1 MGGSIMMT
9 EKELLIECVEHV
21 MSWEEH
27 MNRAYET
34 KMVKGLLGMEIP
46 NQIKTERYSRLEKL
60 LHNLTNGVT
69 NERKNF

>member
-1 MGGSIMMT
+1 MIT

-34 KMVKGLLGMEIP
+34 KMVKGLFGTEMPE
-46 NQIKTERYSRLEKL
+46 QIKTERYSRLEKL
-60 LHNLTNGVT
+60 LHKLTDGEKN
-69 NERKNF
+69 NE

>member
-1 MGGSIMMT
+1 MIT

-34 KMVKGLLGMEIP
+34 KMVKGLLGTEMPE
-46 NQIKTERYSRLEKL
+46 QIKTERYSRLEKL
-60 LHNLTNGVT
+60 LHKLTDG
-69 NERKNF
+69 EKNNA

>member
-1 MGGSIMMT
+1 MMT

-34 KMVKGLLGMEIP
+34 KMVKACLVWKY
-46 NQIKTERYSRLEKL
+46 QTR
-60 LHNLTNGVT
+60 
-69 NERKNF
+69 

>member
-9 EKELLIECVEHV
+9 EKELIECVEHV

-34 KMVKGLLGMEIP
+34 KMVEGLLGMEIP
-46 NQIKTERYSRLEKL
+46 NKIKTERYSRLEKL
-60 LHNLTNGVT
+60 LHNLTDGVT

>member
-21 MSWEEH
+21 ILGGH

-34 KMVKGLLGMEIP
+34 KMVKGLLGRNTKP
-46 NQIKTERYSRLEKL
+46 NKNRTIQQIRKTI
-60 LHNLTNGVT
+60 T
-69 NERKNF
+69 

>member
-1 MGGSIMMT
+1 MIT

-34 KMVKGLLGMEIP
+34 KMVKGLFGTEMPE
-46 NQIKTERYSRLEKL
+46 QIKTERYSRLEKL
-60 LHNLTNGVT
+60 LNNLTDG
-69 NERKNF
+69 EKNNA

>member
-46 NQIKTERYSRLEKL
+46 NQTKQSDTAD
-60 LHNLTNGVT
+60 
-69 NERKNF
+69 

>member
-1 MGGSIMMT
+1 MMT
-9 EKELLIECVEHV
+9 EKKLLIECVEHV

-46 NQIKTERYSRLEKL
+46 NKIKTERYSKLEKL
-60 LHNLTNGVT
+60 LHKLTNG
-69 NERKNF
+69 EKNNA